1 MVVLCAAGAA
11 AIQPA
16 NAEKHWTWY
25 IHNTQ
30 VNFIAE
36 NPSSF
41 HVTIGL
47 RADSE
52 LDVGRLG
59 HHNIEGVTSTDLN
72 GDNPTLVTNHLSSTP
87 GYQNMNVG
95 DITGLGTW
103 ELFVAYTGA
112 WGSGVTIT
120 TEGIPV
126 ATIEFP
132 ITNAGGSS
140 RISFNETVS
149 LTFQDDNDTLAV
161 PSYDNTGGDVPF
173 TVNEVLVQVKAW
185 LQGPYQ
191 AGGSMAIQLYLDG
204 VIPLTSPYTD
214 GREVSSV
221 PAGVVDWVSLE
232 LRIVFDGAAVSQR
245 SFFLTGNGFVVD
257 EDGTTMDLPMSDAGD
272 GDYYILLRHRNHLA
286 VMSATAR
293 PLNGSTA
300 ALYDFSLGKGQ
311 YYGSDAALLETGVYG
326 LYTGDASGNGQ
337 VQNDDKNDYWKIQV
351 GQSGYRSADFNLNG
365 QVQNDDK
372 NDYWK
377 ANVGKGTQVQ

>member
-1 MVVLCAAGAA
+1 
-11 AIQPA
+11 
-16 NAEKHWTWY
+16 
-25 IHNTQ
+25 
-30 VNFIAE
+30 
-36 NPSSF
+36 
-41 HVTIGL
+41 
-47 RADSE
+47 
-52 LDVGRLG
+52 
-59 HHNIEGVTSTDLN
+59 
-72 GDNPTLVTNHLSSTP
+72 
-87 GYQNMNVG
+87 
-95 DITGLGTW
+95 
-103 ELFVAYTGA
+103 
-112 WGSGVTIT
+112 
-120 TEGIPV
+120 
-126 ATIEFP
+126 
-132 ITNAGGSS
+132 
-140 RISFNETVS
+140 
-149 LTFQDDNDTLAV
+149 
-161 PSYDNTGGDVPF
+161 
-173 TVNEVLVQVKAW
+173 
-185 LQGPYQ
+185 
-191 AGGSMAIQLYLDG
+191 
-204 VIPLTSPYTD
+204 
-214 GREVSSV
+214 V

-300 ALYDFSLGKGQ
+300 ALYDFILGKGQ